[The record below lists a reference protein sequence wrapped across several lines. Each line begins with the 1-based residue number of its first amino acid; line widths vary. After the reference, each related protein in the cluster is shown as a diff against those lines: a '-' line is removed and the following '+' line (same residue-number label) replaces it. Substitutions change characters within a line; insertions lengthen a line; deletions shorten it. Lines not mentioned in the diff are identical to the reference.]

1 MGNLKSVLLLMLKNK
16 QKIDW
21 YLEEES
27 QISKKVAYN
36 AALDDVISFIELL
49 ESGEVDS
56 DYLEELKRQQAS
68 E

>member
-1 MGNLKSVLLLMLKNK
+1 MGNLKTVLLLMLKNK

>member
-1 MGNLKSVLLLMLKNK
+1 MGNLKSVLLLMLNNK